1 MPHTSEEQLVAK
13 LLERTKQ
20 EQVEWQPTAVPSQL
34 TASFAG
40 KYTILLTGGG
50 LLGGLATTLRVK
62 NADGDELVSLD
73 TLHEPRLSP
82 LYELA
87 EQFVRKHIDDQLADL
102 MKEIDNPSQSDE
114 SAKRARLIE
123 KIRESKGRLSDLK

>member
-13 LLERTKQ
+13 LLDRTRQ
-20 EQVEWQPTAVPSQL
+20 EQVEWQPTAVPGQL

-40 KYTILLTGGG
+40 KFTILLTSSG
-50 LLGGLATTLRVK
+50 LLGGLATTLKVK

-73 TLHEPRLSP
+73 TLHEPRLPS

-87 EQFVRKHIDDQLADL
+87 EQFVRRHIDDQLADL
-102 MKEIDNPSQSDE
+102 LKEIDNSPQSGE

-123 KIRESKGRLSDLK
+123 KVRESKGRLSDLK